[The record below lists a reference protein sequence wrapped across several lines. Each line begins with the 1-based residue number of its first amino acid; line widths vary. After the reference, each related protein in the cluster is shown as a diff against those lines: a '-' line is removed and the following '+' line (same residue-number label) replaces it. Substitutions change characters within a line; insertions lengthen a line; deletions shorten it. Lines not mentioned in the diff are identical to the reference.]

1 MFIFPKM
8 SQMKVIKRK
17 GENGQIIVNL
27 IPCPDSMEK
36 YINLVDTTR
45 KKMDENG

>member
-1 MFIFPKM
+1 
-8 SQMKVIKRK
+8 MKVIKRK
-17 GENGQIIVNL
+17 GENGQIIFNL
-27 IPCPDSMEK
+27 KPCPDSMKK